1 MQSALANL
9 RAVSGPLDFGPLLV
23 LEPEER
29 ARLAAASTSVRFS
42 AGATIVREGES
53 ADAAY
58 ALTSG
63 RVRVA
68 AGPNGRT
75 LRTLAAPVL
84 VGEMAILSG
93 QPRNASVTAIVS
105 CRALRIPAVAL
116 RAAISASAA
125 FASTLDA
132 FALVRHGTHF
142 LGRSSP
148 FADLPSGAIDE
159 LAAKL
164 EPVRFAE
171 GDELLRESE
180 EGDDTYLIRSGEV
193 EIVRGGSGGRVLN
206 TLGSGAFVG
215 DVGALTGAIRTATVR
230 AKTPVEA
237 FRLLGSDVRPV
248 VAKHRH
254 LVRRLEAAMQG
265 RHAPRRSG
273 TPTIAPAPD
282 DPTATILGDSATG
295 AYLRLT
301 REALAIYRDLDG
313 ERTLRDLAFRHFE
326 RTGALDPQ
334 AVFATVATLQSAG
347 LASAPRIVAE
357 DANSRFARVT
367 DLVIAPRLEMHDADR
382 IATHLFRF
390 LGFAFTPGGVAAAVG
405 FGIVGLGALA
415 SVFREASPN
424 DFGLGGILVAFAG
437 LLVAGIGHEAAHA
450 LATKAGGRRV
460 GRAGLGL
467 LWLTPVIYVDT
478 SDAWLID
485 RRRRALVNAAGPLFN
500 FSLAGLLGLVAAW
513 TNGPLQ
519 LIAIWLAVANLA
531 SVVFNFSPLLEFDGY
546 YVLEDLANVNA
557 LRHKAL
563 RFVFTDLLE
572 HPRRPRSRLEAGF
585 VAYAAAA
592 LAYVIGVTAL
602 VLVGVPSLVDG
613 VLADRV
619 DASVRDLLGI
629 LVALA
634 LAAFNLGPFVSE
646 ILAARADG
654 AP

>member
-1 MQSALANL
+1 M
-9 RAVSGPLDFGPLLV
+9 
-23 LEPEER
+23 
-29 ARLAAASTSVRFS
+29 
-42 AGATIVREGES
+42 
-53 ADAAY
+53 
-58 ALTSG
+58 
-63 RVRVA
+63 
-68 AGPNGRT
+68 
-75 LRTLAAPVL
+75 
-84 VGEMAILSG
+84 
-93 QPRNASVTAIVS
+93 
-105 CRALRIPAVAL
+105 
-116 RAAISASAA
+116 
-125 FASTLDA
+125 
-132 FALVRHGTHF
+132 
-142 LGRSSP
+142 
-148 FADLPSGAIDE
+148 
-159 LAAKL
+159 
-164 EPVRFAE
+164 
-171 GDELLRESE
+171 
-180 EGDDTYLIRSGEV
+180 
-193 EIVRGGSGGRVLN
+193 
-206 TLGSGAFVG
+206 
-215 DVGALTGAIRTATVR
+215 
-230 AKTPVEA
+230 
-237 FRLLGSDVRPV
+237 
-248 VAKHRH
+248 
-254 LVRRLEAAMQG
+254 
-265 RHAPRRSG
+265 
-273 TPTIAPAPD
+273 
-282 DPTATILGDSATG
+282 
-295 AYLRLT
+295 
-301 REALAIYRDLDG
+301 
-313 ERTLRDLAFRHFE
+313 
-326 RTGALDPQ
+326 
-334 AVFATVATLQSAG
+334 
-347 LASAPRIVAE
+347 AE

-382 IATHLFRF
+382 LATHLFRF

-467 LWLTPVIYVDT
+467 LWFTPVIYVDT

-500 FSLAGLLGLVAAW
+500 FGLAGLLGLVAAW
-513 TNGPLQ
+513 TDGPLQ

-619 DASVRDLLGI
+619 DASLRDLLGI

>member
-1 MQSALANL
+1 
-9 RAVSGPLDFGPLLV
+9 
-23 LEPEER
+23 
-29 ARLAAASTSVRFS
+29 
-42 AGATIVREGES
+42 
-53 ADAAY
+53 
-58 ALTSG
+58 
-63 RVRVA
+63 
-68 AGPNGRT
+68 
-75 LRTLAAPVL
+75 
-84 VGEMAILSG
+84 
-93 QPRNASVTAIVS
+93 
-105 CRALRIPAVAL
+105 
-116 RAAISASAA
+116 
-125 FASTLDA
+125 
-132 FALVRHGTHF
+132 
-142 LGRSSP
+142 
-148 FADLPSGAIDE
+148 
-159 LAAKL
+159 
-164 EPVRFAE
+164 
-171 GDELLRESE
+171 
-180 EGDDTYLIRSGEV
+180 
-193 EIVRGGSGGRVLN
+193 
-206 TLGSGAFVG
+206 
-215 DVGALTGAIRTATVR
+215 
-230 AKTPVEA
+230 
-237 FRLLGSDVRPV
+237 
-248 VAKHRH
+248 
-254 LVRRLEAAMQG
+254 
-265 RHAPRRSG
+265 
-273 TPTIAPAPD
+273 
-282 DPTATILGDSATG
+282 
-295 AYLRLT
+295 
-301 REALAIYRDLDG
+301 
-313 ERTLRDLAFRHFE
+313 
-326 RTGALDPQ
+326 
-334 AVFATVATLQSAG
+334 
-347 LASAPRIVAE
+347 
-357 DANSRFARVT
+357 VT
-367 DLVIAPRLEMHDADR
+367 DLVLAPRLEMHDADR

-390 LGFAFTPGGVAAAVG
+390 LGFAFTPGGAAAAVG

-467 LWLTPVIYVDT
+467 LWFTPVIYVDT

-500 FSLAGLLGLVAAW
+500 FGLAGLLGLLAAW
-513 TNGPLQ
+513 TDGPLQ

-531 SVVFNFSPLLEFDGY
+531 SVVFNFSPLLEFYGY

-563 RFVFTDLLE
+563 RFVFADLLE

-619 DASVRDLLGI
+619 DASLRDLLGI